1 MKLTPEAEVA
11 TRSFRIGCHYKMEFK
26 NTIVKVVIKR
36 KTLEIYNLVSSNGIE
51 VSHRMILIATKTLVN
66 NGPLSPIEVAK
77 MQIIYGDPDA
87 SCKGD
92 FPEFSDHAVA
102 VPNLFKFLESI
113 GCKIEML
120 T

>member
-51 VSHRMILIATKTLVN
+51 VCHRMILIATKTLVN
-66 NGPLSPIEVAK
+66 NGPLSP
-77 MQIIYGDPDA
+77 DA

-92 FPEFSDHAVA
+92 FPEFSDHTVA